1 MQQAHTHTYTNAK
14 TVVSP
19 ENSGCTQFSLESLSR
34 EKKQTGGGESAVRV
48 SVSAAQFAVFHNVMR
63 CFISWKNSV
72 FKISILT
79 VSMRHVHPL
88 KHTLPQLSLAGGDFK
103 VCAAPGPK

>member
-1 MQQAHTHTYTNAK
+1 MEKVKIGRLIKTNWSVRFAGSSYFVLRD
-14 TVVSP
+14 T
-19 ENSGCTQFSLESLSR
+19 N
-34 EKKQTGGGESAVRV
+34 GGGWRGGARV
-48 SVSAAQFAVFHNVMR
+48 SVSAPQFAAFHNVMR

-103 VCAAPGPK
+103 VCAASGPK

>member
-1 MQQAHTHTYTNAK
+1 MEKVKIGRLIKTNWSVHFAGSSYFVLRG
-14 TVVSP
+14 T
-19 ENSGCTQFSLESLSR
+19 N
-34 EKKQTGGGESAVRV
+34 GGEPAVRV
-48 SVSAAQFAVFHNVMR
+48 SVSAAQFTAFHNVMR